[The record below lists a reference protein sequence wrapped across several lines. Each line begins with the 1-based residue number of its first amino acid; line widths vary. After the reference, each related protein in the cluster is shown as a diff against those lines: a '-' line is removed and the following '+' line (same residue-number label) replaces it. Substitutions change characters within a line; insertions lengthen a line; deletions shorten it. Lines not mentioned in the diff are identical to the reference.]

1 MRRTVAVTGIGVIS
15 CAGIGAGSF
24 WDGLCRS
31 VPEPEGTVPGFD
43 PAAFLPPGQ
52 ARRLDRVAQ
61 LGLAAAQ
68 LAMDGA
74 GSERAGDPRRCGVV
88 FGTGFG
94 GLGSLEEQIRVH
106 QRDGPRRVSAYTVP
120 MVMPNAATAAIAAR
134 YGWQGPAETISTA
147 CAASTHA
154 ITAAARLVETGRCQ
168 VVMAGGAEAAR
179 TPGGLAAF
187 SKAGAVSA
195 AKAGRPFDLNRDGFV
210 LAEGAAALILEDLA
224 HARARGVP
232 VLAVIL
238 GGASTCDAYHVTAPR
253 PDGSA
258 AAYCMELAL
267 ADAGAAASDV
277 SHVNAHGTG
286 TGPGD
291 AAEAEALWQVFGA
304 AQPPVTS
311 IKGATGHSLGA
322 SGAIEAVASVMAIA
336 SRLVPPTAGHDAPD
350 PGIRPLDVVA
360 RHPRPAPDGLVLS
373 NSFGFGGHNG
383 SLVIGPPP

>member
-1 MRRTVAVTGIGVIS
+1 MLRGVAVTGIGVIS
-15 CAGIGAGSF
+15 CCGIGAGAF
-24 WDGLCRS
+24 WDGLLRS
-31 VPEPEGTVPGFD
+31 VPEPAGTVQDFD
-43 PAAFLPPGQ
+43 PAVFVPPRQ
-52 ARRLDRVAQ
+52 VRRLDRVAQ

-68 LAMDGA
+68 LAMDSA
-74 GSERAGDPRRCGVV
+74 GGDPAGDPRRCGVV

-106 QRDGPRRVSAYTVP
+106 QRDGARRVSAFTIP
-120 MVMPNAATAAIAAR
+120 MMMPNATTAAVAAR

-154 ITAAARLVETGRCQ
+154 ITAAARLVEAGRCQ
-168 VVMAGGAEAAR
+168 VVVAGGAEAAR

-195 AKAGRPFDLNRDGFV
+195 AKAGRPFDLDRDGFV

-224 HARARGVP
+224 HARARGAP
-232 VLAVIL
+232 VLAMIL

-258 AAYCMELAL
+258 AAHCMELAL
-267 ADAGAAASDV
+267 ADAGAAAADV

-286 TGPGD
+286 TLQGD
-291 AAEAEALWQVFGA
+291 AAEAEALWQVFGST
-304 AQPPVTS
+304 QPPVTS

-322 SGAIEAVASVMAIA
+322 SGAIEAVASVLAITN
-336 SRLVPPTAGHDAPD
+336 RLVPPTTGHNARD
-350 PGIRPLDVVA
+350 PKLRPVDVVA
-360 RHPRPAPDGLVLS
+360 GRPRPAPDGLVLS

-383 SLVIGPPP
+383 CLVVGPPP